1 MHILFKDMLITSE
14 QAEAFPIAQDKET
27 SSNPNNN
34 RPPLH
39 ATASVSEKSTH
50 ESSPT
55 YVVVTEPLSLSSSLS
70 VDHVPSLRVRSEELQ
85 RSISS
90 PQVCEHHFD

>member
-1 MHILFKDMLITSE
+1 MLVTSD
-14 QAEAFPIAQDKET
+14 QSEAFTIAQEKET
-27 SSNPNNN
+27 TSNP
-34 RPPLH
+34 
-39 ATASVSEKSTH
+39 KSTH

-55 YVVVTEPLSLSSSLS
+55 YVVVTEPLSSSLS

-90 PQVCEHHFD
+90 PQVCEYHSD